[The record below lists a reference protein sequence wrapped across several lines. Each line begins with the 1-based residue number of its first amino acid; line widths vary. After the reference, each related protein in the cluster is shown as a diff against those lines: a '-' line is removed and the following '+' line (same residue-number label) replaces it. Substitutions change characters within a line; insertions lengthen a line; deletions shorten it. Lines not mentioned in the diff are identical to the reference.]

1 MDAISAIE
9 SSVLFKRYIYI
20 CHPHMAKLYCK
31 MKTISK
37 FGKLILTLAIL
48 HNVPRVFDREYIIL
62 DFGKTFLRR
71 RCLFKTLNF
80 KEVNFELGKLHQSVC
95 HVQFLEWVEA
105 ISVDLYFRIFYW

>member
-1 MDAISAIE
+1 MDAMSAIE

-62 DFGKTFLRR
+62 DFGKTFSTPP
-71 RCLFKTLNF
+71 LFIQNF
-80 KEVNFELGKLHQSVC
+80 KLQRGKL
-95 HVQFLEWVEA
+95 
-105 ISVDLYFRIFYW
+105 

>member
-1 MDAISAIE
+1 
-9 SSVLFKRYIYI
+9 
-20 CHPHMAKLYCK
+20 

-37 FGKLILTLAIL
+37 FGKMILTLAIL

-62 DFGKTFLRR
+62 DFGKNFFYAVVYSKL
-71 RCLFKTLNF
+71 LYF

-95 HVQFLEWVEA
+95 HVQFLDWVEA